1 MAARPDLVPG
11 EHDHRSPV
19 ISSPLR
25 RLAQGAALLAI
36 VAGSFGASALS
47 KNVDVSVDGK
57 VSSVHVFG
65 STVADALS
73 ADHLSLGVHDVVLP
87 SPSSPLHDGDTVT
100 VRYGRPLTLTI
111 DGRTA
116 EYWTTATTV
125 DAALAQL
132 GFRQPGAVLSSSRS
146 APLGRQGLD
155 LTMTTP
161 KQVTVVADGAKHTVT
176 STQTDVA
183 ALLHTAGYHLGRL
196 DRVRPGLSTAVV
208 AGSTIVVQ
216 RVVEKTVTA
225 TVSLPYTTTRRSDS
239 SMYTGQSK
247 TLTAGKAGS
256 ERVTTRRV
264 YVDGKVTSSRVLAR
278 TVLSTPVNAVVAVGT
293 RPRPAPST
301 SSTPAAGNT
310 SGAGI
315 NLANAA
321 MWDRIAQCESGGN
334 WHINTGNGYY
344 GGLQFAASTWLSN
357 GGADFAARADL
368 ASREQQI
375 TVANRLYAKA
385 GLSPWGCAGAA

>member
-1 MAARPDLVPG
+1 M
-11 EHDHRSPV
+11 

-25 RLAQGAALLAI
+25 RVAQGAALLTI
-36 VAGSFGASALS
+36 VAGSLGASALS
-47 KNVDVSVDGK
+47 KTVDVSVDGK
-57 VSSVHVFG
+57 VSSVRVFG

-73 ADHLSLGVHDVVLP
+73 ADHLSLGSHDVVLP

-100 VRYGRPLTLTI
+100 VRYARPLTLTI

-116 EYWTTATTV
+116 EFWTTATTV
-125 DAALAQL
+125 DAALSQL
-132 GFRQPGAVLSSSRS
+132 GFRQPGAVLSASRS
-146 APLGRQGLD
+146 QTLGRQGLF

-161 KQVTVVADGAKHTVT
+161 KQVTVVADGAQRSVT
-176 STQTDVA
+176 STQADVS
-183 ALLHTAGYHLGRL
+183 ALLQAAGYHLGSL

-208 AGSTIVVQ
+208 AGATIVVQ

-225 TVSLPYTTTRRSDS
+225 TVRVPYGTTKRSDS
-239 SMYTGQSK
+239 SMYTDQSK
-247 TLTAGKAGS
+247 TLSAGKAGS
-256 ERVTTRRV
+256 QRVTTRRV
-264 YVDGKVTSSRVLAR
+264 YVDGKLATSTVLAR
-278 TVLSTPVNAVVAVGT
+278 TMLAKPVDAVVAVGT
-293 RPRPAPST
+293 KHRPAPS
-301 SSTPAAGNT
+301 AGNT
-310 SGAGI
+310 SGTGI

-321 MWDRIAQCESGGN
+321 MWDRIAKCESGGN

-357 GGADFAARADL
+357 GGADFAPRADL

-385 GLSPWGCAGAA
+385 GLGPWGCAWAA